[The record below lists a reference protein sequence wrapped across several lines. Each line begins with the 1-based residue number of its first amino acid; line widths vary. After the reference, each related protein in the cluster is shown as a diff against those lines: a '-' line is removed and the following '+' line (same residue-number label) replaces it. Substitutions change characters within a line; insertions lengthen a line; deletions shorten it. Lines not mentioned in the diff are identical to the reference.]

1 MKNLESITFDKDDKT
16 LFAISDLQLKAD
28 AIRYSILP
36 KLEVIAN
43 ELAVNSCDV
52 DPLFLHVDPPGRE
65 AIIVR
70 A

>member
-1 MKNLESITFDKDDKT
+1 MWAEISLKLMPRPYMPIILDSKLLARIVS
-16 LFAISDLQLKAD
+16 LFLTISGEKSLFRSLG
-28 AIRYSILP
+28 
-36 KLEVIAN
+36 
-43 ELAVNSCDV
+43 VNSCDV